1 MFSRERRSPKGA
13 EHMGALDTVNAFTA
27 ALNAQQWDTVASYLT
42 DDFVFS
48 GVTPQPVGKQAFI
61 AGQQAWFAGA
71 PDWRI
76 ALDNPTE
83 SGDTVQGMSHVSGTH
98 TGTLALPGMPPFAAT
113 GRRFN
118 TTDQNTATV
127 RGNQLSSITIVPGS
141 PGIPEQL
148 GMPRP

>member
-1 MFSRERRSPKGA
+1 ME
-13 EHMGALDTVNAFTA
+13 ALDTVNALTA

-61 AGQQAWFAGA
+61 AGQQAWFVGA
-71 PDWRI
+71 PDWHI
-76 ALDNPTE
+76 ALENPIK
-83 SGDTVQGMSHVSGTH
+83 SGDTVRGTAHVTGTH

-118 TTDQNTATV
+118 TSDQNTATV

-141 PGIPEQL
+141 PGIQEQL